1 MRFGHRRRRAIAG
14 KMTNPSPKESSM
26 AGRNFLFVPGP
37 TNVPDRVTRAMM
49 VAMEDHRS
57 PIFPELSRAC
67 LNGLKPI
74 FKTATGAIII
84 FPSSGTGCWEA
95 ALTNCLNAGDKVLAS
110 RFGQFSH
117 LWIDMCQRLGYEV
130 EILETPW
137 GEGAPVDRYLAALSA
152 DKQHKIKAVL
162 VCQNETATG
171 VTSDVAAM
179 RQAMDTVKH
188 PAFLFVDSVSAL
200 ASIDFRMDEWG
211 VDVCVSGSQKGLM
224 LPAGLGVTCVS
235 QRALAA
241 AKSATSK
248 RCYFDYA
255 DMVQANASG
264 YFPYTPSLPMLYG
277 LRESLAIMAE
287 EGLENIFQRHAY
299 LAGGTR
305 AAVFEGWKLKLCA
318 VAPKWRFQPLQP
330 RTRRGAL
337 QGRGQAVP
345 HRPFGRSERAH
356 AAGRHRG
363 RRDGHARRRSQDR
376 AGKRRCGRAKL
387 LAQACRAV
395 EADGGSGRQSRV
407 SYKGVFLDRA
417 SLKAKVRKPKDA
429 SEYVEHQKTSVDE
442 IVPRLKGAA
451 VAIVNKVPMR
461 EATLAQLPELK
472 MIAVAATGYDVIDIA
487 YCKSRG
493 IAVANIRNYAVHTVP
508 EHAFML
514 ILALRRN
521 LLAYR
526 QDVENGVWNKS
537 DQFCF
542 FTHEIGDLH
551 GSTLGII
558 GEGAIGQAT
567 AAIGRAFGM
576 RVLFADH
583 APPKMEGVTFTPHE
597 QVLAESDVIS
607 LHCPLMPATRNLIDL
622 AAFKKMKRN
631 ALLINTARG
640 GLVDEAALIQ
650 ALDQGLIA
658 GAGFDVLTVE
668 PPKDGHPLLDV
679 RRPNFILTPHIA
691 WASDGAMQFLA
702 DQLIDNIDLWAAGKP
717 QHLVT

>member
-1 MRFGHRRRRAIAG
+1 
-14 KMTNPSPKESSM
+14 
-26 AGRNFLFVPGP
+26 V
-37 TNVPDRVTRAMM
+37 
-49 VAMEDHRS
+49 
-57 PIFPELSRAC
+57 
-67 LNGLKPI
+67 
-74 FKTATGAIII
+74 
-84 FPSSGTGCWEA
+84 
-95 ALTNCLNAGDKVLAS
+95 
-110 RFGQFSH
+110 
-117 LWIDMCQRLGYEV
+117 
-130 EILETPW
+130 
-137 GEGAPVDRYLAALSA
+137 
-152 DKQHKIKAVL
+152 
-162 VCQNETATG
+162 
-171 VTSDVAAM
+171 
-179 RQAMDTVKH
+179 
-188 PAFLFVDSVSAL
+188 
-200 ASIDFRMDEWG
+200 
-211 VDVCVSGSQKGLM
+211 
-224 LPAGLGVTCVS
+224 
-235 QRALAA
+235 
-241 AKSATSK
+241 
-248 RCYFDYA
+248 
-255 DMVQANASG
+255 
-264 YFPYTPSLPMLYG
+264 
-277 LRESLAIMAE
+277 
-287 EGLENIFQRHAY
+287 
-299 LAGGTR
+299 
-305 AAVFEGWKLKLCA
+305 
-318 VAPKWRFQPLQP
+318 
-330 RTRRGAL
+330 
-337 QGRGQAVP
+337 
-345 HRPFGRSERAH
+345 
-356 AAGRHRG
+356 
-363 RRDGHARRRSQDR
+363 
-376 AGKRRCGRAKL
+376 
-387 LAQACRAV
+387 
-395 EADGGSGRQSRV
+395 
-407 SYKGVFLDRA
+407 VFLDRA

-442 IVPRLKGAA
+442 IVPRLRGAA

-487 YCKSRG
+487 YCKSHG

-521 LLAYR
+521 LLAYAR
-526 QDVENGVWNKS
+526 DVENGVWNKS

-583 APPKMEGVTFTPHE
+583 PPPKMEGVTFTPHE

-668 PPKDGHPLLDV
+668 PPKDGHPLLDI

-702 DQLIDNIDLWAAGKP
+702 DQLIDNIDHWAAGKP